1 MKNYNKEIA
10 FGITMLV
17 IFVGLLFWFIS
28 SADQSG
34 LSIMIALIII
44 LVGIVTFVLQVV
56 NKRRDLGAGTPA
68 EDEFTRMAKVYAGSR
83 AFIYSMYLW
92 MLIFVFNSA
101 FAKYQTMLGIGI
113 LGSALIYGL
122 WLFYFKTTGDF
133 NEK

>member
-1 MKNYNKEIA
+1 MKNYKKEIA
-10 FGITMLV
+10 FGIALLV
-17 IFVGLLFWFIS
+17 IFAGLLFWFIS

-34 LSIMIALIII
+34 LSIIIALIII

-56 NKRRDLGAGTPA
+56 NKRQDLGAGTPA
-68 EDEFTRMAKVYAGSR
+68 EDEFTKLAQVYAGSR

-92 MLIFVFNSA
+92 LLIFVFNSA
-101 FAKYQTMLGIGI
+101 FTKYQTMLGIGI